1 MLKDLTYL
9 SVEEASGLKEEF
21 LAKVFVERTGVKDV
35 SFILNDR
42 IRVREFH

>member
-1 MLKDLTYL
+1 MLKNLNYFC
-9 SVEEASGLKEEF
+9 VEEAFGLRKEF

-35 SFILNDR
+35 SFILSDK